1 MFKKYSVNDISKYF
15 SIPKQTIRFYED
27 KGLIHSHRDSQ
38 NGYRYYTY
46 EDINQIFDLA
56 IFHPLGSNLQELNTL
71 LNKGDPDD
79 YQSMLL
85 QKKHELQEKI
95 NHLQSLNMQIDSIVG
110 KIQQAQKGINK
121 TFKIETC
128 PRLIINNLT
137 DYSPHGVL
145 FNSPYK
151 ANKEDCFCCS
161 LSTSKKII
169 SYRWGFITDIPGQ
182 DSLVINPQLAISEIV
197 NLEHEGELLS
207 RLNQKV
213 NQYQEETN
221 YKLGNQIIGKL
232 LLRCHF
238 HGIRQR
244 FTKIWIPIIK
254 KRSRRI

>member
-137 DYSPHGVL
+137 DYSPHGV
-145 FNSPYK
+145 
-151 ANKEDCFCCS
+151 CS
-161 LSTSKKII
+161 TPHTKRIRKTASAVVYL
-169 SYRWGFITDIPGQ
+169 
-182 DSLVINPQLAISEIV
+182 
-197 NLEHEGELLS
+197 
-207 RLNQKV
+207 
-213 NQYQEETN
+213 
-221 YKLGNQIIGKL
+221 
-232 LLRCHF
+232 
-238 HGIRQR
+238 RQR
-244 FTKIWIPIIK
+244 KLFLTGGGSSPIFLDKIAL
-254 KRSRRI
+254 